1 MCLECVAMPK
11 RAKILV
17 GQNEFHYAY
26 SEGNLAALMLV
37 LGGISEN
44 KAGSQLGIKQS
55 AVSHR
60 LTKLDAAGFPAWL
73 KKPNYQWPADTERA
87 VFSSVKAKH
96 RQKLLKIITSMV
108 DLRLPLMSSNDSG
121 TASTLHGYQ
130 RLIRRH
136 IVNPFWRG
144 EAKKFTGN
152 ATLLLGC
159 FLNVVECQGFPEAA
173 EEMNITPD
181 AVLGNIRLLRNVIG
195 DPLVF
200 TRKGIAY
207 LTAPIGQQAYDI
219 AFKYFARLNKL
230 QKLIEK
236 INADPALCAANNE
249 LQNAPATTEAT
260 RG

>member
-44 KAGSQLGIKQS
+44 KAGNQLGIKQS

-60 LTKLDAAGFPAWL
+60 LTKLGAAGFPAWL
-73 KKPNYQWPADTERA
+73 KKPNYQWPADTEKA
-87 VFSSVKAKH
+87 VFSSVKAKY
-96 RQKLLKIITSMV
+96 RQRVLEIITSMV

-159 FLNVVECQGFPEAA
+159 FLNVVECQGFPKAA

-181 AVLGNIRLLRNVIG
+181 AVLGNIRLLRNTIG
-195 DPLVF
+195 DPLF
-200 TRKGIAY
+200 SIKKGNVH
-207 LTAPIGQQAYDI
+207 LTKPIGEQVHDV
-219 AFKYFARLNKL
+219 AFKYFAQLKEL
-230 QKLIEK
+230 QKLIQK
-236 INADPALCAANNE
+236 INDDPELCDV
-249 LQNAPATTEAT
+249 
-260 RG
+260 R